1 MDNKIISF
9 VIKPRGDYNC
19 NSLSIRQAVKKDRWN
34 TGFRSSE
41 LQVGRKNTGILSIRV
56 TAASLQP
63 GRQNIDMIEC

>member
-1 MDNKIISF
+1 M
-9 VIKPRGDYNC
+9 VEM
-19 NSLSIRQAVKKDRWN
+19 